1 MSEERYTLRDEK
13 VFDWEREL
21 TPEKVVE
28 HLRYYEK
35 LRLQKNKEIAK
46 YKAREDRYQRVIGG
60 IQAYLELEANTDLWW
75 DWNE

>member
-1 MSEERYTLRDEK
+1 MSEERYTLRDGK

-35 LRLQKNKEIAK
+35 MRVQKNKQISESYWRHTSLFRITSK
-46 YKAREDRYQRVIGG
+46 Y
-60 IQAYLELEANTDLWW
+60 
-75 DWNE
+75 